1 VFFVPPKKDGL
12 VFYAKILYNNLMKL
26 IKQEKLNKEIVDKFD
41 GFVAQIREADLCN
54 KALINRIK
62 LI

>member
-1 VFFVPPKKDGL
+1 
-12 VFYAKILYNNLMKL
+12 MKL